1 MEEREM
7 SLTGPPAARPA
18 GPLTGNVALVTG
30 GSRGIGAAVARRLAA
45 EGADVAFTYVQAAD
59 AAAKVVADVEA
70 AGRRGLA
77 LVADSGSPDAVAGAV
92 ERTVAELG
100 RIDVLVNNAGVGFY
114 GPLDEVTVDQ
124 IDRTLAVNVRA
135 ALVAAQTAARRMGP
149 GGRIVTIGSCL
160 AARVTDPGWTLY
172 SASKSALD
180 GLTKGLARDLGARQ
194 ITANVVHPGPIDT
207 DMNPADG
214 PDADGE
220 RAFVALERFGTADE
234 VAATVA
240 HLAGDEARYVTGAS
254 IAVDGGF
261 AA

>member
-1 MEEREM
+1 M
-7 SLTGPPAARPA
+7 SLTGPLPR
-18 GPLTGNVALVTG
+18 PLTGKVALVTG

-45 EGADVAFTYVQAAD
+45 DGADVALTYVRAAD

-77 LVADSGSPDAVAGAV
+77 LVADSGSPDAVAGDV
-92 ERTVAELG
+92 ERTVAALG
-100 RIDVLVNNAGVGFY
+100 RIDVLVNNAGVAFY
-114 GPLDEVTVDQ
+114 GPLDELTVDQ
-124 IDRTLAVNVRA
+124 VDHTLAVNVRA
-135 ALVAAQTAARRMGP
+135 ALVGAQVAARRMGP

-160 AARVTDPGWTLY
+160 AARAAGPGWTLY
-172 SASKSALD
+172 AASKSALD

-220 RAFVALERFGTADE
+220 RALVALERFGTADE